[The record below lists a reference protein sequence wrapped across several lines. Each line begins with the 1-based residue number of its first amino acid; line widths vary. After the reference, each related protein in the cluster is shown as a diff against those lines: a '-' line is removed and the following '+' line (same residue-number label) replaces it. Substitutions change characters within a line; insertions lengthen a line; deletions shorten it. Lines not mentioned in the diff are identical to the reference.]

1 MMAFE
6 KPYAPYPFMLPIA
19 TTPLLP
25 ALDRTSPAAISML
38 ARVVSD
44 GVEVYQRPPYSYIT
58 LITMAI
64 KASPKKKMTLS
75 EIYEYIMQN
84 FPYYRLNRR
93 GWQNSIR
100 HNLSL
105 NDCFVKVGRSK
116 EDPPGKGNYWTLSQE
131 YLDSGIDP
139 YNVKASG
146 RNGKGRRRV
155 KSPASSNGSPSPPP
169 LDIKLKQERDP
180 ESVSASNSVLKTS
193 VLTPPS
199 SPETETCLQSRQSP
213 KQLSDNCK
221 RFSVSALLN

>member
-1 MMAFE
+1 MQSRVMAFE
-6 KPYAPYPFMLPIA
+6 KPYAPNPFMLPMA

-25 ALDRTSPAAISML
+25 SLDRASPAAISMI
-38 ARVVSD
+38 AWVVSD
-44 GVEVYQRPPYSYIT
+44 DVEAYQRPPYSYIT

-64 KASPKKKMTLS
+64 KASPKKKMKSS

-84 FPYYRLNRR
+84 FPYYRLKSR
-93 GWQNSIR
+93 GFLKSIR
-100 HNLSL
+100 HSLSL
-105 NDCFVKVGRSK
+105 NDCFVKVGPSK

-139 YNVKASG
+139 SKVKASV
-146 RNGKGRRRV
+146 RNGKGRRLV
-155 KSPASSNGSPSPPP
+155 KSPGSSNGSPSPPP
-169 LDIKLKQERDP
+169 QTDAGR
-180 ESVSASNSVLKTS
+180 VSAASNALLKKS

-199 SPETETCLQSRQSP
+199 SPETEPCLQSRQSP

>member
-1 MMAFE
+1 MAFD
-6 KPYAPYPFMLPIA
+6 KPYAPYPFMLPMA
-19 TTPLLP
+19 ATPLLP
-25 ALDRTSPAAISML
+25 ILDRTSPAAISML

-155 KSPASSNGSPSPPP
+155 KSPASNGSPSPPP
-169 LDIKLKQERDP
+169 LDIRLEQRTDL
-180 ESVSASNSVLKTS
+180 SSASASNSLLKTT

-199 SPETETCLQSRQSP
+199 SPETETYQHSSQSP

-221 RFSVSALLN
+221 RFSVSALIN